1 MVRSSSRFKTLSR
14 LALLVAGTCLGIV
27 LLVLLLRSVNR
38 DQLGNDFSDVDVR
51 FLLIAIVPFG
61 VNMVLKVPRWG
72 LLYGR
77 EQPSWDTLFG
87 AMNVGYAVNSLLP
100 LRLGEIVRA
109 YWVRDRSG
117 ISMVRT
123 LSTIALERVID
134 GVTLIVLLLI
144 LAPTVAF
151 PQKILG
157 PAILVGVAFTVALAA
172 MILLAYGST
181 RDQHPL
187 SRLIGRLEAGRW
199 APAAGIVRQTMV
211 GLQAL
216 GSRRAIGLLALYT
229 FLIWASNSILL
240 WLVLRAFHI
249 EVPIT
254 AGILMTAVLNLGMAV
269 PSSPGYVG
277 VYDYLFVLM
286 LDLYGIAKT
295 PALAAGL
302 AMHVIAFVPVTI
314 IGIVYIVRAGFQM
327 TLGMLRSSASQ
338 SSQEAS
344 YDT

>member
-1 MVRSSSRFKTLSR
+1 MQRSHHVKAASR
-14 LALLVAGTCLGIV
+14 LALLVLGTCLGIV
-27 LLVLLLRSVNR
+27 LLVLLFRSVNR
-38 DQLGNDFSDVDVR
+38 EQLGNDFSTVDPR
-51 FLLIAIVPFG
+51 FLLLAIIPFAI
-61 VNMVLKVPRWG
+61 NMFLKVPRWG

-77 EQPSWDTLFG
+77 ERPAWDTLFG
-87 AMNVGYAVNSLLP
+87 GMNVGYAVNSLLP

-117 ISMVRT
+117 IGMVRT

-134 GVTLIVLLLI
+134 GVTLIVLLAL

-151 PQKILG
+151 PRKLLG
-157 PAILVGVAFTVALAA
+157 SAVVVGVAFTLALAA
-172 MILLAYGST
+172 MVALAYGST

-187 SRLIGRLEAGRW
+187 SRMISRLEAGKW
-199 APAAGIVRQTMV
+199 ATGGRILRQTMT
-211 GLQAL
+211 GLEAL
-216 GSRRAIGLLALYT
+216 GSGRAFLLLAVYT
-229 FLIWASNSILL
+229 ALIWASNSVLL

-314 IGIVYIVRAGFQM
+314 IGIIYIAQAGLQM
-327 TLGMLRSSASQ
+327 TLRMVRSSASQ
-338 SSQEAS
+338 PVVRNPS
-344 YDT
+344 DHT

>member
-1 MVRSSSRFKTLSR
+1 MRSSSRIKILSR
-14 LALLVAGTCLGIV
+14 LALLVVGSGLGIV
-27 LLVLLLRSVNR
+27 LLILLFHSVNR
-38 DQLGNDFSDVDVR
+38 DQLGNDFSNVDLR
-51 FLLIAIVPFG
+51 FLVVAIVPFMI
-61 VNMVLKVPRWG
+61 NMLLKVPRWG

-77 EQPSWDTLFG
+77 ERPSWDTLFG
-87 AMNVGYAVNSLLP
+87 GMNVGYAVNSLLP

-117 ISMVRT
+117 IGMVQT

-134 GVTLIVLLLI
+134 GVTLIVVLVI

-157 PAILVGVAFTVALAA
+157 PAILVGVAFTMALIV
-172 MILLAYGST
+172 MIVLAYGST
-181 RDQHPL
+181 RDHHPL
-187 SRLIGRLEAGRW
+187 SRLIARLEAGRW
-199 APAAGIVRQTMV
+199 AGAGRIVRQTMT

-216 GSRRAIGLLALYT
+216 GSRKAILLVTLYT
-229 FLIWASNSILL
+229 VLIWASNSVLL

-286 LDLYGIAKT
+286 LDIYGIAKT

-314 IGIVYIVRAGFQM
+314 IGIIYIVRAGLQL
-327 TLGMLRSSASQ
+327 TLGMLRTGASQ
-338 SSQEAS
+338 PGQEVS
-344 YDT
+344 

>member
-1 MVRSSSRFKTLSR
+1 MRSSPNLKNLSR
-14 LALLVAGTCLGIV
+14 VALLVGGTGLGIV
-27 LLVLLLRSVNR
+27 LLVLLLRSVDR

-51 FLLIAIVPFG
+51 FLVVAVVPFAI
-61 VNMVLKVPRWG
+61 NMALKVPRWG

-77 EQPSWDTLFG
+77 ERPSWDTLFG
-87 AMNVGYAVNSLLP
+87 GMNVGYAVNSLLP

-117 ISMVRT
+117 IGMVQT

-134 GVTLIVLLLI
+134 GVTLIVLLVL

-157 PAILVGVAFTVALAA
+157 PAILVGVAFTLALAL
-172 MILLAYGST
+172 MIVLAYGST
-181 RDQHPL
+181 RDHHPL
-187 SRLIGRLEAGRW
+187 SRLIVRLEEGRW
-199 APAAGIVRQTMV
+199 SVIGGIIRQTV
-211 GLQAL
+211 TGLQAL
-216 GSRRAIGLLALYT
+216 GSRRAIVLLALYT

-249 EVPIT
+249 EVPLT
-254 AGILMTAVLNLGMAV
+254 AGILMTAVLNLGMVV

-314 IGIVYIVRAGFQM
+314 IGIIYIVRAGLQI
-327 TLGMLRSSASQ
+327 TLGMLRSGTSQ
-338 SSQEAS
+338 SGQELS
-344 YDT
+344 

>member
-14 LALLVAGTCLGIV
+14 VALLLAGTCLGVV

-38 DQLGNDFSDVDVR
+38 DQLGNDFADVDVR
-51 FLLIAIVPFG
+51 FLLVAIVPFG
-61 VNMVLKVPRWG
+61 INLLLKVPRWG

-77 EQPSWDTLFG
+77 ERPSWDTLFG
-87 AMNVGYAVNSLLP
+87 GMNVGYAVNSLLP

-157 PAILVGVAFTVALAA
+157 PAILVGVAFTVALAI
-172 MILLAYGST
+172 MIVLAYGST

-199 APAAGIVRQTMV
+199 APAGGIIRQTMA

-216 GSRRAIGLLALYT
+216 GSRRAIVLLALYT

-286 LDLYGIAKT
+286 LDLYSVAKT

-314 IGIVYIVRAGFQM
+314 IGIVYIVRAGLQM
-327 TLGMLRSSASQ
+327 TLGMLRTGASQ
-338 SSQEAS
+338 SGQEAS
-344 YDT
+344 

>member
-1 MVRSSSRFKTLSR
+1 MVRSSPRFKVLSR
-14 LALLVAGTCLGIV
+14 LAVLIAGTCLGIV
-27 LLVLLLRSVNR
+27 LLVLLFRSVNR
-38 DQLGNDFSDVDVR
+38 DQLGTDFSDVDVR

-61 VNMVLKVPRWG
+61 INMFLKVPRWG

-77 EQPSWDTLFG
+77 ERPNWDTLFG
-87 AMNVGYAVNSLLP
+87 GMNVGYAINALLP

-117 ISMVRT
+117 IGMVQT

-151 PQKILG
+151 PHKILG
-157 PAILVGVAFTVALAA
+157 PAIAVGVAFTAALVL
-172 MILLAYGST
+172 MIALAYGST

-187 SRLIGRLEAGRW
+187 ARLIARLEEGRW
-199 APAAGIVRQTMV
+199 AIAGGFIRQTMS

-216 GSRRAIGLLALYT
+216 GSRKAILLLALYT
-229 FLIWASNSILL
+229 FLIWASNSVLL

-269 PSSPGYVG
+269 PSTPGYVG

-314 IGIVYIVRAGFQM
+314 IGIVYIARAGLQM
-327 TLGMLRSSASQ
+327 TLGMLRTGASQ
-338 SSQEAS
+338 SGQEVS
-344 YDT
+344 

>member
-1 MVRSSSRFKTLSR
+1 MRASSRFKTLTR
-14 LALLVAGTCLGIV
+14 LGLLVVGSGLGVV
-27 LLVLLLRSVNR
+27 LLVLLFRSVNR

-51 FLLIAIVPFG
+51 FLAVALVPFSI
-61 VNMVLKVPRWG
+61 NMVLKVPRWG
-72 LLYGR
+72 LLYGHER
-77 EQPSWDTLFG
+77 PSWDTLFG
-87 AMNVGYAVNSLLP
+87 GMNVGYAVNSLLP

-117 ISMVRT
+117 IGMVQT

-134 GVTLIVLLLI
+134 GVTLIVLLVI

-157 PAILVGVAFTVALAA
+157 PAILVGVAFTAALIV
-172 MILLAYGST
+172 MIVLAYGST
-181 RDQHPL
+181 RDHHPL
-187 SRLIGRLEAGRW
+187 SRLIARLETGRW
-199 APAAGIVRQTMV
+199 AGAGRIVRQTMT

-216 GSRRAIGLLALYT
+216 GSRRAIVLLTLYT
-229 FLIWASNSILL
+229 VLIWASNSVLL

-314 IGIVYIVRAGFQM
+314 IGIIYIVRAGLQL
-327 TLGMLRSSASQ
+327 TLGMLRSGASQ
-338 SSQEAS
+338 PGQEVS
-344 YDT
+344 

>member
-1 MVRSSSRFKTLSR
+1 MVRTSSRLKVFSR
-14 LALLVAGTCLGIV
+14 VALLIAGTCLGIV

-51 FLLIAIVPFG
+51 FLLIAIVPFSL
-61 VNMVLKVPRWG
+61 NLVLKVPRWS

-77 EQPSWDTLFG
+77 ERPTWDTLFG
-87 AMNVGYAVNSLLP
+87 GMNVGYAVNSLLP

-117 ISMVRT
+117 IGMVRT

-157 PAILVGVAFTVALAA
+157 PAIAVGVAFTAVLVA
-172 MILLAYGST
+172 MIALVYGST

-187 SRLIGRLEAGRW
+187 ARLIARLEEGRW
-199 APAAGIVRQTMV
+199 ATAGRVIRQSMA
-211 GLQAL
+211 GLQVL
-216 GSRRAIGLLALYT
+216 GSRKAILLLAMYT
-229 FLIWASNSILL
+229 SLIWASNSVLV

-314 IGIVYIVRAGFQM
+314 IGIVYIVRAGLQL
-327 TLGMLRSSASQ
+327 TLGMLRSSASRSGQ
-338 SSQEAS
+338 NVS
-344 YDT
+344 